1 MIRKITSDK
10 MGSAASPTSLL
21 EGFNELCLY
30 GRGESDHNLALNTMT
45 VTRNDNIIVC
55 KSDARNN
62 FSALSL
68 ADAIS
73 AGITYLEICR
83 QFRKPAR
90 TY

>member
-1 MIRKITSDK
+1 MRKITSDK

-45 VTRNDNIIVC
+45 VTRNDNIIVY

-62 FSALSL
+62 LPALSL

-73 AGITYLEICR
+73 ADASTYLEICG